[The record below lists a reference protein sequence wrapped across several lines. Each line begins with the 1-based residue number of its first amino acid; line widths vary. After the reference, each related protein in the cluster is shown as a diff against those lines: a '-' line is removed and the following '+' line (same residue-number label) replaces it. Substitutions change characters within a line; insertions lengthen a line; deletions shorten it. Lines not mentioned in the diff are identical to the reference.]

1 LMSLEKIVS
10 RTWGRR
16 AEGLFCGA
24 LAGALA
30 AGIEALLRAL
40 FGVPSLAE
48 FLGDQGIG
56 LLPGNVFEFLLG
68 VFGHNAKHFYFIG
81 LLLAQVAGLA
91 VLGSLAFSVRS
102 LIINRRTLNALH
114 RAANQQP
121 DEEEGK
127 PGEKGQPEDQQHRNP
142 TEEGERAETDDSDY
156 TPAERAALAAAI
168 PRIQAPVG
176 WPMGLAL
183 ALAAWVLTGVVVLPV
198 LGAGPFGA
206 NLPTST
212 AMVLVAMTVPALV
225 FGASLPFMQR
235 GLRRLTPC
243 IIGST
248 KLQRTFSPTRRIF
261 LKRVTIGLAL
271 LGAGS
276 LAWRFITQGVGS
288 GAVAGANSLDGPPP
302 PTRITPPPT
311 PGYTTWPPVS
321 GQTPELTQT
330 TNFYLVSKNIYG
342 DPTLDASGWHL
353 TIGGEGALKEITL
366 SYQDLL
372 NLPATEQITTLECI
386 SNPVGGSFMSSA
398 RWKGVPLKTLLEM
411 VGMKT
416 GVSKVIFRASDDYS
430 DSIHLAKA
438 LDPMTLLV
446 HTMNDAPL
454 LPEHGFPAR
463 MIVPGIYGMKH
474 CKWITSIELSTHDFL
489 GYWQQRG
496 WNDDAVINLG
506 ARIDVP
512 ADGDTLRAG
521 KQIAIAGVAFA
532 GAKGVSAVDVSTDNG
547 ASWQRANLRQP
558 LGAVTWTLWE
568 LPWTPPGAATYQIV
582 ARMIDLQGYYQQPV
596 VADTFPNGASGYH
609 RISVTA
615 K

>member
-1 LMSLEKIVS
+1 MSLKKIAS

-16 AEGLFCGA
+16 SEGLLSGA

-30 AGIEALLRAL
+30 VSMEVLLRAL

-68 VFGHNAKHFYFIG
+68 AFGHNAKHFYFIG
-81 LLLAQVAGLA
+81 LLLAQVAGMA
-91 VLGSLAFSVRS
+91 ILGSLAFGVRV
-102 LIINRRTLNALH
+102 LVINRRALGALH
-114 RAANQQP
+114 RAADRQAAEED
-121 DEEEGK
+121 DEPAARSPQENE
-127 PGEKGQPEDQQHRNP
+127 PSEP
-142 TEEGERAETDDSDY
+142 DDSDY
-156 TPAERAALAAAI
+156 TPAERAALAAAV

-183 ALAAWVLTGVVVLPV
+183 ALAVWVLTGGVVLPV

-206 NLPTST
+206 NLPAST
-212 AMVLVAMTVPALV
+212 TMVLVAMAVPAVV
-225 FGASLPFMQR
+225 FGIALPLVQR
-235 GLRRLTPC
+235 GLRRLTPR

-248 KLQRTFSPTRRIF
+248 RLRRTFSPTRRLF
-261 LKRVTIGLAL
+261 LKRVTVGLVV

-276 LAWRFITQGVGS
+276 LAWRFITQGLGS
-288 GAVAGANSLDGPPP
+288 GTAAGANSLDGPPP
-302 PTRITPPPT
+302 PIRITPPT
-311 PGYTTWPPVS
+311 PSYTTWPPIP
-321 GQTPELTQT
+321 GQTPELTT
-330 TNFYLVSKNIYG
+330 THDFYLVSKNIYG
-342 DPTLDASGWHL
+342 DPNLDAAGWHL

-366 SYQDLL
+366 GYQDLL

-386 SNPVGGSFMSSA
+386 SNPVAGSYMSAA

-411 VGMKT
+411 VGMKP

-454 LPEHGFPAR
+454 RPEHGFPAR

-474 CKWITSIELSTHDFL
+474 CKWITSIELTTHAFL

-496 WNDDAVINLG
+496 WNDDALINLG

-512 ADGDTLRAG
+512 ADGDTLYVGR
-521 KQIAIAGVAFA
+521 QTSIAGVAFA
-532 GAKGVSAVDVSTDNG
+532 GARGVSAVEVSTDNG

-568 LPWTPPGAATYQIV
+568 LPWTPTSASTYAIV

-596 VADTFPNGASGYH
+596 LADTFPNGASGYH
-609 RISVTA
+609 RITVTA

>member
-1 LMSLEKIVS
+1 MSLEKIAS

-16 AEGLFCGA
+16 SEGLLSGA

-30 AGIEALLRAL
+30 VGLEALLRAL

-48 FLGDQGIG
+48 YLGDQGIG
-56 LLPGNVFEFLLG
+56 LIPGNVFEFLLG

-91 VLGSLAFSVRS
+91 VLGSMTFTVRV
-102 LIINRRTLNALH
+102 LVINRRALNALH
-114 RAANQQP
+114 RTANRPPSEQ
-121 DEEEGK
+121 EAGK
-127 PGEKGQPEDQQHRNP
+127 GAHLARQESASGEDV
-142 TEEGERAETDDSDY
+142 TDY

-176 WPMGLAL
+176 WPMGMVLMLAV
-183 ALAAWVLTGVVVLPV
+183 WVLTGSVVLPV
-198 LGAGPFGA
+198 LGAGLFGMK
-206 NLPTST
+206 LPAST
-212 AMVLVAMTVPALV
+212 AMVLLAMAVPALV
-225 FGASLPFMQR
+225 FGGALPYMQR
-235 GLRRLTPC
+235 GLRRLTPRM
-243 IIGST
+243 IGST
-248 KLQRTFSPTRRIF
+248 RLQRTFSPTRRIF
-261 LKRVTIGLAL
+261 LKRVTVGLAL
-271 LGAGS
+271 LGVGS
-276 LAWRFITQGVGS
+276 LAWRFITQGVGNGS
-288 GAVAGANSLDGPPP
+288 AAGANSLDGPPP

-311 PGYTTWPPVS
+311 PNYTTWPPVS
-321 GQTPELTQT
+321 GQTPELTAT
-330 TNFYLVSKNIYG
+330 NNFYVVSKNIYG
-342 DPTLDASGWHL
+342 DPNLDASGWRL
-353 TIGGEGALKEITL
+353 KIGGEGALKEITL

-386 SNPVGGSFMSSA
+386 SNPVAGSYMSTA
-398 RWKGVPLKTLLEM
+398 RWKGVPLKDLLEM
-411 VGMKT
+411 VGMKD

-430 DSIHLAKA
+430 DSIHLANA
-438 LDPMTLLV
+438 LNPMTLLV

-454 LPEHGFPAR
+454 LAEHGFPVR

-474 CKWITSIELSTHDFL
+474 CKWITSIELSTHAFL

-512 ADGDTLRAG
+512 ADGDALHTGRQAS
-521 KQIAIAGVAFA
+521 IAGVAFA

-558 LGAVTWTLWE
+558 LGAPGAITWTLWE
-568 LPWTPPGAATYQIV
+568 LPWAPPSANTYEIV

-596 VADTFPNGASGYH
+596 LADTFPNGASGYH
-609 RISVTA
+609 RITITVQ
-615 K
+615 

>member
-1 LMSLEKIVS
+1 MSLKKIAS

-16 AEGLFCGA
+16 SEGLLSGA

-30 AGIEALLRAL
+30 VSMEVLLRAL

-68 VFGHNAKHFYFIG
+68 VFGRNAKHFYFIG

-91 VLGSLAFSVRS
+91 VLGSLAFGVRV
-102 LIINRRTLNALH
+102 LVINRRALKALH
-114 RAANQQP
+114 RAEDRQP
-121 DEEEGK
+121 AE
-127 PGEKGQPEDQQHRNP
+127 
-142 TEEGERAETDDSDY
+142 ETDGSEANSQGEDEQAASDDLDY
-156 TPAERAALAAAI
+156 TPAERAALAAAV
-168 PRIQAPVG
+168 PRIQAPIG
-176 WPMGLAL
+176 WPMGLGL
-183 ALAAWVLTGVVVLPV
+183 ALAVWVLTGVVVLPV
-198 LGAGPFGA
+198 LSAGPFGA
-206 NLPTST
+206 NLPAST
-212 AMVLVAMTVPALV
+212 TMVLSAMAVPAVV
-225 FGASLPFMQR
+225 FGISLPLVQR
-235 GLRRLTPC
+235 GLRRLMPR

-248 KLQRTFSPTRRIF
+248 KLQRTFSPTRRLF
-261 LKRVTIGLAL
+261 LKRVTVGLVV

-276 LAWRFITQGVGS
+276 LAWRFITQGRGS
-288 GAVAGANSLDGPPP
+288 GTAAGASSLDGPPP
-302 PTRITPPPT
+302 PIRITPPPT
-311 PGYTTWPPVS
+311 PSYTTWPPIP
-321 GQTPELTQT
+321 GQTPELTT
-330 TNFYLVSKNIYG
+330 TSNFYLVSKNIYG
-342 DPTLDASGWHL
+342 DPNLDAAGWHL

-366 SYQDLL
+366 GYQDLL

-386 SNPVGGSFMSSA
+386 SNPVGGSYMSTA
-398 RWKGVPLKTLLEM
+398 RWKGVPLKMVLEM
-411 VGMKT
+411 VGMKP

-454 LPEHGFPAR
+454 RPEHGFPAR

-474 CKWITSIELSTHDFL
+474 CKWITSIELTTHAFL

-506 ARIDVP
+506 ARIDTP
-512 ADGDTLRAG
+512 ADGDTLRVGRQAS
-521 KQIAIAGVAFA
+521 IAGVAFA
-532 GAKGVSAVDVSTDNG
+532 GAKGVSAVEVSTDNG
-547 ASWQRANLRQP
+547 ASWQRAHLRQP

-568 LPWTPPGAATYQIV
+568 LPWTPASASTYAIV

-596 VADTFPNGASGYH
+596 LADTFPNGASGYH

-615 K
+615 N